1 MFVWVSLN
9 LSCLEFLELL
19 VCVNLHTLSNKRC
32 FCLIFFQTF
41 FLSPPSPLKLGLWF
55 CACCSIWWCPVDL
68 RILFFFFFFIHLHS
82 FLFWLLRLNK
92 LIYFNFIDSFFCW
105 NPLQSSSGLFIS
117 VIVCLGSRCLF
128 DSSLKNN
135 L

>member
-9 LSCLEFLELL
+9 LSCLEFLGLL

-32 FCLIFFQTF
+32 FCSIFFQTF
-41 FLSPPSPLKLGLWF
+41 FLSVSFLSSKIGT
-55 CACCSIWWCPVDL
+55 A
-68 RILFFFFFFIHLHS
+68 ILCMLFHLIVSGRSQDPFFFFFFIHLLS

-92 LIYFNFIDSFFCW
+92 LIYFNFIDAFFCW
-105 NPLQSSSGLFIS
+105 NLLQSSSGLFIS
-117 VIVCLGSRCLF
+117 VIVCLDSRCLF
-128 DSSLKNN
+128 N